1 MAEQDPTITNVR
13 ITNAILGEK
22 LDGLIKNVK
31 EWRSATEILQKDHE
45 DRLRCVEGYKG
56 VWKVMIWVAGIVG
69 VEIIGVIILLT
80 TRQIAIVNVSEALV
94 K

>member
-1 MAEQDPTITNVR
+1 
-13 ITNAILGEK
+13 
-22 LDGLIKNVK
+22 
-31 EWRSATEILQKDHE
+31 
-45 DRLRCVEGYKG
+45 
-56 VWKVMIWVAGIVG
+56 VWKVMIWGAGIVG